1 MWCLFS
7 HWISFL
13 QLSACYFQKGRKISS
28 EGNVEFKLSQGHW
41 STLSSASGCLSLP
54 AETPPC
60 CLCSQQQPQRL
71 GCGGP
76 QNKVVQL
83 NFNCLPMLF
92 SECQNIGCPVCTKW
106 SMVTVNLIEPRIT
119 IGASGDIRECISK
132 SGLTEVWRATLSVS
146 CHSKAWSPW
155 TLHKMRNQASLTSI
169 QYLSASMEP
178 VSPGSCC
185 LCLSQ
190 HSELCSQTVNPNNSP
205 FLKLWKSSIL
215 PQPRTNPE
223 FHTHPWK
230 HYHFKPCSLE
240 SI

>member
-1 MWCLFS
+1 MLFS
-7 HWISFL
+7 
-13 QLSACYFQKGRKISS
+13 KRKKISS

-41 STLSSASGCLSLP
+41 STWVLPPGVCLYLRKP
-54 AETPPC
+54 LLVVCVP
-60 CLCSQQQPQRL
+60 QQQPPRL

-92 SECQNIGCPVCTKW
+92 SECQNIWCPVCTRW
-106 SMVTVNLIEPRIT
+106 SMVTVNLMEPRIT
-119 IGASGDIRECISK
+119 IGASWDIGECISK
-132 SGLTEVWRATLSVS
+132 SGLIEVWRPTLSVS
-146 CHSKAWSPW
+146 CHSKAWRPW
-155 TLHKMRNQASLTSI
+155 TLQKTRSQASLTSI

-178 VSPGSCC
+178 VPPGSCC
-185 LCLSQ
+185 HVSPA
-190 HSELCSQTVNPNNSP
+190 TVDCVLKQWTQINSP

-215 PQPRTNPE
+215 PQPWTNPE